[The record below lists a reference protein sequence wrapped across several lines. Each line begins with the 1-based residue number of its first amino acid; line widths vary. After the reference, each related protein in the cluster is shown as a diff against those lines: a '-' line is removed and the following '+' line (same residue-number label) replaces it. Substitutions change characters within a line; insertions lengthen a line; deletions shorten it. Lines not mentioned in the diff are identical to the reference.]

1 MMEFLCI
8 GLSFRTASLAVR
20 ERLAL
25 PCVRQVELLQRLAQ
39 APTEALLLSTCNRV
53 ELYLA
58 SPDMAQARER
68 AREEL
73 SRLAGAEVLTHVY
86 ERQGEA
92 ALAHLFRVA
101 SSLES
106 LVLGEAQVLGQV
118 KSALARSQEAGA
130 AREELTRV
138 LSAAFRC
145 AKRVRT
151 ETAIGRSATSMA
163 SVAVSLAGKSLGGL
177 AGRTV
182 LLVGAGEMAE
192 LTARHLRQAG
202 AGHLRVC
209 NRTLAHAELLAEEVG
224 GTAHPFEELHA
235 LLGPA
240 DVVVCST
247 ASPLPLFT
255 RETVEAAVRA
265 RQGRP
270 LVMVDLSVPRNIAPD
285 VGGLV
290 GVHTHDV
297 DDIQRF
303 VAENVAVR
311 AEEARKAEALVTREV
326 ERFLRERTERDGL
339 PVLARLRQHAEEIAR
354 AEVERTLASLGEEL
368 SEKQRKRIEAMGRA
382 IVNKLLHGP
391 TARLRMAGPLPDDNR
406 LAGAAAELF
415 GLGF

>member
-1 MMEFLCI
+1 MEFLCI
-8 GLSFRTASLAVR
+8 GLSYRTATLAVR

-73 SRLAGAEVLTHVY
+73 RLLAGDEVLTHLY
-86 ERQGEA
+86 ERSGEA

-138 LSAAFRC
+138 LAAAFRC

-177 AGRTV
+177 AGKTA

-202 AGHLRVC
+202 VRHLLVC
-209 NRTLAHAELLAEEVG
+209 NRTLSRAELLAEEVG
-224 GTAHPFEELHA
+224 GTARPFEELHA
-235 LLGPA
+235 LLEPA
-240 DVVVCST
+240 DVVVCGT

-255 RETVEAAVRA
+255 RETVALAMPA

-270 LVMVDLSVPRNIAPD
+270 LVMVDLAVPRNIAPD
-285 VGGLV
+285 VSGLEQ
-290 GVHTHDV
+290 VHAYDV
-297 DDIQRF
+297 DGIQQF
-303 VAENVAVR
+303 VTENVAVR
-311 AEEARKAEALVTREV
+311 AGEARKAETLVTQEV
-326 ERFLRERTERDGL
+326 ERFLGERRVRHGV

-354 AEVERTLASLGEEL
+354 AEVERTLSSMGEEL
-368 SEKQRKRIEAMGRA
+368 SEQQRKRIEAMARA

-391 TARLRMAGPLPDDNR
+391 TARLRMAGPVPDDNR